1 MWFIIAGLFFVTC
14 ICTAN
19 PAANRGLY
27 STVLEQ
33 NKWVRHLENPC
44 RAPLNS
50 QTNQTR
56 LTMEGRQAEIRIMA
70 GNMKS
75 RLGLVKKYLMTSHC
89 PMDLDSLSSVA
100 RQPLINGSSLNLQI
114 IYKSALLSSAHFRY
128 MSEDWAAGQSC
139 LNTEQDDLK
148 MRQAFESQADFY
160 EVLMCKLMV
169 TTSEDPSTIPRPSSE
184 MVQGLYQ
191 DVLRTQLY
199 HFHDCAGRAMRDCRV
214 FRTTQHFLRTLYNA
228 ATLATNL
235 V

>member
-1 MWFIIAGLFFVTC
+1 MWYIFGGLFFVTC

-19 PAANRGLY
+19 PAANRRIY
-27 STVLEQ
+27 STVLNQ
-33 NKWVRHLENPC
+33 KKWVKHLENPC
-44 RAPLNS
+44 RAPIDS

-75 RLGLVKKYLMTSHC
+75 RLGLIKSHLMTSQC

-100 RQPLINGSSLNLQI
+100 GQPLINGSNLNIQI

-128 MSEDWAAGQSC
+128 MAEDWTAGQSC
-139 LNTEQDDLK
+139 LTTEQDVE

-160 EVLMCKLMV
+160 EVLMCKLMT
-169 TTSEDPSTIPRPSSE
+169 TTSEDPSTIPRPSNQ
-184 MVQGLYQ
+184 MVQGLYNE
-191 DVLRTQLY
+191 VLATQLY
-199 HFHDCAGRAMRDCRV
+199 HFQDCSGRAMRDCRV
-214 FRTTQHFLRTLYNA
+214 FRTTQHFLQTLYNA
-228 ATLATNL
+228 ATIATNL